1 MEPHAFW
8 QAVEDGPAPPPPYEA
23 RFPAELPGGRILWL
37 PTRELAGTQN
47 ALASLILNQA
57 SFAVEEALAADLA
70 EALRPHAPEL
80 LVGLPTLGLGLAAAV
95 ARQLGHRRYLPLGTS
110 RKFWY
115 DEALSVPLKSV
126 TSPGGGKRLYLD
138 PRMRPLL
145 AGRRVA
151 VIDDALSTGSSMKA
165 ALGLLGL
172 EGIRPVAIGAAML
185 QTERWRVP
193 LGPEIPVCGVFRS
206 PLLERRADGLWPV
219 AEAKAD

>member
-8 QAVEDGPAPPPPYEA
+8 QSVEDGPAPPPPYDA
-23 RFPAELPGGRILWL
+23 RFPAELPDGRILWL
-37 PTRELAGTQN
+37 PTRPLAGTPN

-57 SFAVEEALAADLA
+57 SFAVEETLAAHLA
-70 EALRPHAPEL
+70 GLLRPHAPDL
-80 LVGLPTLGLGLAAAV
+80 LVGLPTLGLGLASAV
-95 ARQLGHRRYLPLGTS
+95 ARKLGHARYVPLGTS

-115 DEALSVPLKSV
+115 DETLSVPLKSV

-138 PRMRPLL
+138 PRMLPLL
-145 AGRRVA
+145 DGARIA

-172 EGIRPVAIGAAML
+172 QRLRPVAIGAAML
-185 QTERWRVP
+185 QTARWRAALDP
-193 LGPEIPVCGVFRS
+193 GIPVCGVFRS

-219 AEAKAD
+219 AEPD